1 MQPAK
6 RERAATAP
14 VEGGASPD
22 NAGWARENLRFDGG
36 LVLIDLANCLRVL
49 ERHPDFAG
57 RFRFNE
63 MLNKVVDRGAVMVEW
78 RINEITADLQERFLP
93 GVAPENVSRALF
105 IAANRASAK

>member
-6 RERAATAP
+6 LENEHQTVESNEDWSAA
-14 VEGGASPD
+14 
-22 NAGWARENLRFDGG
+22 NLRRQDGR
-36 LVLIDLANCLRVL
+36 VLTDLANCLRIL
-49 ERHPDFAG
+49 ERHPDYKG

-78 RINEITADLQERFLP
+78 RINEITADIQERFLP
-93 GVAPENVSRALF
+93 DVAPENVSKALF

>member
-6 RERAATAP
+6 FEKAP
-14 VEGGASPD
+14 EPVSSDGAWSE
-22 NAGWARENLRFDGG
+22 ENLRQRDGRT
-36 LVLIDLANCLRVL
+36 LTDLANCLRVF
-49 ERHPDFAG
+49 ERHPEYKG

-78 RINEITADLQERFLP
+78 RINEITADLQERFMP
-93 GVAPENVSRALF
+93 DVAPENVSKALF

>member
-6 RERAATAP
+6 VEITP
-14 VEGGASPD
+14 VPAKQGDDDWSA
-22 NAGWARENLRFDGG
+22 ENLRQVDGRT
-36 LVLIDLANCLRVL
+36 LIDLANCLRVL
-49 ERHPDFAG
+49 ERHPDYKG

-78 RINEITADLQERFLP
+78 RINEITADLQERFMP
-93 GVAPENVSRALF
+93 NVAPENVSKALF

>member
-6 RERAATAP
+6 IEKAPEP
-14 VEGGASPD
+14 VESNDDWSA
-22 NAGWARENLRFDGG
+22 ANLRRQDGR
-36 LVLIDLANCLRVL
+36 VLIDLANCLRIL
-49 ERHPDFAG
+49 ERHPDYKG

-78 RINEITADLQERFLP
+78 RINEITADIQERFLP
-93 GVAPENVSRALF
+93 DVAPENVSRALF